1 MVDDGSET
9 TAGSPASS
17 GEPKRKKVVSR
28 RVTEKGGTR
37 PPSTAPTSA
46 ARDKDKDKPKDK
58 GKAKDEPHEFSSRR
72 YTPPSHHAKP
82 PSPTWVPVLMF
93 ALIIVGSLVIILN
106 YVGVLGG
113 VSNIKLVIG
122 LGLILAGII
131 AATQY
136 R

>member
-1 MVDDGSET
+1 ME
-9 TAGSPASS
+9 
-17 GEPKRKKVVSR
+17 VSR
-28 RVTEKGGTR
+28 PDR
-37 PPSTAPTSA
+37 A
-46 ARDKDKDKPKDK
+46 
-58 GKAKDEPHEFSSRR
+58 KAKDGSGKPQTGRVTPPNSGR
-72 YTPPSHHAKP
+72 YTPPIPKEYKV
-82 PSPTWVPVLMF
+82 SPTWVPVLMF